1 MLKLF
6 TPLKMGNTEL
16 KNRFVHSA
24 TYEVMA
30 RENGEVT
37 ETLIKR
43 YSTLAKGGVG
53 LIIPG
58 YMYVHPLGRSYK
70 FQSGIHEDALIP
82 SLRTL
87 VDMIHK
93 EGAQIIFQLAHS
105 GRQTTK
111 NIIGQ
116 IPLGPSDK
124 GRDPINFIKP
134 KAMTEPEINETI
146 GAFALAANRSVVAGA
161 DGVQLH
167 AAHGYLINQFI
178 SPFFNHRTDSWG
190 GSDKGRFR
198 FLKET
203 VRAVKDAVPKGTPV
217 LIKLNTHD
225 HTPQVGVTPSL
236 AVKYAKWLAKLG
248 IDGIE
253 VSCGTVLYS
262 FMNMCRGDVPVD
274 ELVQS
279 LPLWKKPLGRLT
291 MNKLAGKYNLEE
303 GYNLEAAQKIK
314 PVLESIPLAV
324 VGGMRTAARMEEA
337 LQNGWA
343 DLISM
348 SRPLIKEPSLVR
360 KIQEGRKDRVAC
372 VSCNRCLAAV
382 QNDMP
387 VHCYN
392 KGFPSS

>member
-6 TPLKMGNTEL
+6 TPLKIGNTEL

-43 YSTLAKGGVG
+43 YVTLAKGGVG

-93 EGAQIIFQLAHS
+93 EGAQVIFQLAHS

-134 KAMTEPEINETI
+134 KAMTEPEIHQTI
-146 GAFALAANRSVVAGA
+146 RAFALAANRSVAAGA

-190 GSDKGRFR
+190 GSDEGRFR

-203 VRAVKDAVPKGTPV
+203 VRAVKDAVPKDTPV
-217 LIKLNTHD
+217 LVKLNTHD
-225 HTPQVGVTPSL
+225 HTPQVGVTPSV
-236 AVKYAKWLAKLG
+236 AVKYAKWLAELG

-253 VSCGTVLYS
+253 VSCGTALYS

-324 VGGMRTAARMEEA
+324 VGGMRTVARMEEA

-348 SRPLIKEPSLVR
+348 SRPLIREPSLVR
-360 KIQEGRKDRVAC
+360 KIQEGEKDRVAC

-382 QNDMP
+382 QNDIP
-387 VHCYN
+387 VRCYN